1 MLDNVPFS
9 AGQMREWSYDII
21 YEANPLVT
29 IDVRD
34 FNQDSYRDIII
45 KPTDGCQKR
54 RQERTNTTLG
64 KKRSYVGHTTDL

>member
-9 AGQMREWSYDII
+9 AGQTREWSYDMI
-21 YEANPLVT
+21 YEATPLVT

-45 KPTDGCQKR
+45 KPTD
-54 RQERTNTTLG
+54 
-64 KKRSYVGHTTDL
+64 